1 MGWIVDL
8 LSEVPLSAVLR
19 EKVSQLES
27 KYTAL
32 EAENKILKSENGD
45 LRLKLDDAR
54 REIERL
60 KKQAEENLVH
70 GLDRSEIETRILTL
84 IAAHSALESE
94 QIRASLGQHP
104 ETTKFHLDELR
115 KAHFIEIVSQTG
127 PRNLLAS

>member
-60 KKQAEENLVH
+60 KKQAEE
-70 GLDRSEIETRILTL
+70 TL

-115 KAHFIEIVSQTG
+115 KAHLIEIIAGTG
-127 PRNLLAS
+127 LETYWRLQHEGRRYLVQHGLLK